1 MKLIYECEKGDEI
14 VRIVPAKPINH
25 LEDRSYLGEKLI
37 FVGIA
42 NGQIYLKHTDS
53 LHLKLFGDKL
63 LNLSLDLWD
72 DGWDDWIDPSTL
84 INNKIDPHHIEN
96 KLFDALTQEDYELAN
111 TLKDI
116 INKNKEKNE

>member
-1 MKLIYECEKGDEI
+1 MDK
-14 VRIVPAKPINH
+14 
-25 LEDRSYLGEKLI
+25 
-37 FVGIA
+37 F
-42 NGQIYLKHTDS
+42 YLKHTDS
-53 LHLKLFGDKL
+53 IHLKLFGDEL

-72 DGWDDWIDPSTL
+72 DGWDDWVDPYTL
-84 INNKIDPHHIEN
+84 IDNKIDPSHIEN